1 VRVAHVRRAHGLRGE
16 VLARAL
22 TARPDAVF
30 TPGRVLFTSES
41 PGAAPLVVLGA
52 RTTNNGWLLTLEGVP
67 DRTAAEA
74 WRGSDLWAEYDEHT
88 ALGTDTPFAGNL
100 VGLRIELADGT
111 VIGTVANYY
120 ELPQGAVLEVAR
132 ADDSVLFPL
141 HPAFVSEVDTVRG
154 VVVVDPPA
162 GLFD

>member
-30 TPGRVLFTSES
+30 TPGRVLFAGES
-41 PGAAPLVVLGA
+41 PEAAPLVVLGA
-52 RTTNNGWLLTLEGVP
+52 RTTNNGWLLSFEGVP
-67 DRTAAEA
+67 DRTAAEQ
-74 WRGSDLWAEYDEHT
+74 WRGSDLWAEHDEHT
-88 ALGTDTPFAGNL
+88 ALGADTAFAGNL

-132 ADDSVLFPL
+132 ADDIVLFPL
-141 HPAFVSEVDTVRG
+141 HPAFVSDVDTVRG

>member
-1 VRVAHVRRAHGLRGE
+1 MRVAHVRRAHGLRGE

-30 TPGRVLFTSES
+30 TPGRVLFPGES
-41 PGAAPLVVLGA
+41 AAAAAVVLLGA
-52 RTTNNGWLLTLEGVP
+52 RTTKDGWLLTLEGVP

-74 WRGSDLWAEYDEHT
+74 WRGSELWAEHDEHT

-120 ELPQGAVLEVAR
+120 ELPQGAMLEVAR
-132 ADDSVLFPL
+132 TDDSVLFPL

-154 VVVVDPPA
+154 VIVVDPPA